1 MHPIIKIS
9 LLLFLVVFL
18 FTGCVSKSLTV
29 EKREEGTVYSTPKI
43 RLLGFGDTAGQDQDV
58 SVLSEV
64 ICASEK
70 QCEGDE
76 YIVTLIHF
84 GNFPV
89 FEGKEASFL
98 ADGQPVLTN
107 GEPEYFNEYTE
118 EWYEQYTVYF
128 TKKDFKVLA
137 NAGSV
142 VIEVSELKLKLSP
155 ENREWWKMLIN
166 PFNPPSK

>member
-1 MHPIIKIS
+1 M
-9 LLLFLVVFL
+9 
-18 FTGCVSKSLTV
+18 

-64 ICASEK
+64 ICASDK

-76 YIVTLIHF
+76 YIVTLINF
-84 GNFPV
+84 GNFQV

-98 ADGQPVLTN
+98 ADGQPVLPN

-118 EWYEQYTVYF
+118 EWLNSILF
-128 TKKDFKVLA
+128 ISRKKTLRFLHRL
-137 NAGSV
+137 NQ
-142 VIEVSELKLKLSP
+142 
-155 ENREWWKMLIN
+155 
-166 PFNPPSK
+166 

>member
-1 MHPIIKIS
+1 MHPFIKIS

-64 ICASEK
+64 ICASDK

-84 GNFPV
+84 GNFQV

-98 ADGQPVLTN
+98 TDGQPVLQTENPNISMNIQKN
-107 GEPEYFNEYTE
+107 GMNSILFISR
-118 EWYEQYTVYF
+118 
-128 TKKDFKVLA
+128 KKTLRFLHRLDQ
-137 NAGSV
+137 
-142 VIEVSELKLKLSP
+142 
-155 ENREWWKMLIN
+155 
-166 PFNPPSK
+166 

>member
-1 MHPIIKIS
+1 MHPNIKIS
-9 LLLFLVVFL
+9 LFLFLVVFL

-64 ICASEK
+64 ICASDK

-84 GNFPV
+84 DNFPV
-89 FEGKEASFL
+89 FKGKVASFL
-98 ADGQPVLTN
+98 ADG
-107 GEPEYFNEYTE
+107 
-118 EWYEQYTVYF
+118 
-128 TKKDFKVLA
+128 
-137 NAGSV
+137 
-142 VIEVSELKLKLSP
+142 
-155 ENREWWKMLIN
+155 
-166 PFNPPSK
+166 